1 MVGKSASIPGYSS
14 GPETPVQIGVSGYG
28 WHLDAEC
35 SARLGHP
42 NGGEE
47 VKRDGEAGDQCSK
60 VKHRKNSLEATAS
73 PSITGQLQISYPA
86 VATGEADR
94 PLPIGDA
101 RCHPAAWVQ
110 RDTFDVNAHA
120 CNRNLPCGR
129 KFALPDVG
137 LAFRGHGDIRGGNLP
152 GRPIRQNPVA

>member
-1 MVGKSASIPGYSS
+1 MGGKSAPFQGIHLDPKH
-14 GPETPVQIGVSGYG
+14 PFEIGVSGYG

-47 VKRDGEAGDQCSK
+47 VKRDGEAGVQCSK

-101 RCHPAAWVQ
+101 HCHPAPGVQ
-110 RDTFDVNAHA
+110 RDAFDVNA
-120 CNRNLPCGR
+120 
-129 KFALPDVG
+129 
-137 LAFRGHGDIRGGNLP
+137 
-152 GRPIRQNPVA
+152 Q